1 MGATRKTTRLHHK
14 ATRSQGWAIAILR
27 VVTGYLFVASGV
39 HKLFIDDLSQSG
51 SSIPVPMVVVGSL
64 GELVCGAALIV
75 GLLTRWV
82 CIPLAILMLADIVV
96 FHPPQGLFVQDYA
109 YEYASLRLGACVALA
124 LAGSDKVALD
134 NILAVRRRRPK

>member
-1 MGATRKTTRLHHK
+1 MRATRKTTRLHHS

-27 VVTGYLFVASGV
+27 MVTGYLFVASGV
-39 HKLFIDDLSQSG
+39 HKLFINDIQSG
-51 SSIPVPMVVVGSL
+51 SSLPVPIVVVGSL

-82 CIPLAILMLADIVV
+82 SIPLAILMLADIVV
-96 FHPPQGLFVQDYA
+96 LHPPQGFFVQDYP
-109 YEYASLRLGACVALA
+109 YEYASLRLAACAALA

-134 NILAVRRRRPK
+134 NILGIRRSRPK